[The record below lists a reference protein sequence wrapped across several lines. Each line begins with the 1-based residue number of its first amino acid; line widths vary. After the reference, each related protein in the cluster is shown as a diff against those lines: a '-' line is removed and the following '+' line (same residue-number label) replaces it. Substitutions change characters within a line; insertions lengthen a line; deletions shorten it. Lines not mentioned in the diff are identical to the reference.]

1 MAGLNGR
8 IAHLEGLAGRG
19 PEPVI
24 GAEAIRQFA
33 RGILARDPSD
43 PLLREARAAAEG
55 AETADEYCRRFWQ
68 AVIVWVRNGDCKAA
82 QGGDKA

>member
-55 AETADEYCRRFWQ
+55 AGAADDYCRLFWQ
-68 AVIVWVRNGDCKAA
+68 AVTRRLWGGGA
-82 QGGDKA
+82 QRATGGAQQ